1 MRFILIGLYSL
12 LTLPLYAADASER
25 QQIEQRIAPVGQIR
39 VAGQVQQNTPLS
51 SASIKPSLGQEIYEK
66 HCIICHRDGV
76 AGAPRFAQAADW
88 NARMAQRNRNIEEL
102 VTSAIHGINAM
113 PAKGTCGECSDDDI
127 KQAIEYML
135 PKHDE

>member
-1 MRFILIGLYSL
+1 MRFISISMCFL
-12 LTLPLYAADASER
+12 LALPLYAADASER
-25 QQIEQRIAPVGQIR
+25 QQIEQRIAPVGQVR
-39 VAGQVQQNTPLS
+39 VAGQTPQNNPVQPDR
-51 SASIKPSLGQEIYEK
+51 IKLSLGQEIYEK

-76 AGAPRFAQAADW
+76 AGAPRFAQEADW
-88 NARMAQRNRNIEEL
+88 NARMAQRNIEEL